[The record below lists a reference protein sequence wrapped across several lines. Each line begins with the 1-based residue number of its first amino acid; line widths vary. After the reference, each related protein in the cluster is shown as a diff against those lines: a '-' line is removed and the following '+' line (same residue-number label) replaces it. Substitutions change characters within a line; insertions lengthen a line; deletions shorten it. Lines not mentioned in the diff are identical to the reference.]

1 MSKPAA
7 KGQDPSMEEI
17 LASIRRIISDEG
29 NTQEPKVSV
38 PQAPAASAPSRPA
51 PAIAPKAA
59 ASVPEPPLREEP
71 DVLELTEFELA
82 ETKAP
87 PAFRPV
93 EAPHITFRDEPQ
105 PYREPPA
112 TIARRP
118 MAPMAPPVITDQL
131 LSQHASQAVSS
142 AFGSLVH
149 TMSAGD
155 SRSIEDVVRE
165 MLKPMLKTWL
175 EENLPS
181 LVERL
186 VRAEIERVSRGGR

>member
-7 KGQDPSMEEI
+7 KAQDPSMEEI

-29 NTQEPKVSV
+29 NTQESQV
-38 PQAPAASAPSRPA
+38 PAPPA
-51 PAIAPKAA
+51 PATSARPTPASTVAPKSA
-59 ASVPEPPLREEP
+59 ASTPEIPLREEP
-71 DVLELTEFELA
+71 DVLQLTELELV
-82 ETKAP
+82 ETNAP
-87 PAFRPV
+87 SAFRPV
-93 EAPHITFRDEPQ
+93 VAPDVTFRDEPK
-105 PYREPPA
+105 PYREPSA
-112 TIARRP
+112 SIARRS

-142 AFGSLVH
+142 AFGSLAH
-149 TMSAGD
+149 TMSPGD